1 MGCSL
6 VNDHGREA
14 VLQRQTCVMRP
25 RFFRHLSFAQL
36 PSIGRAVTFVLLTAL
51 FVALPPCHGLAQQR
65 TLCVHG
71 LEAPAGLNVRS
82 GPGPDAR
89 VIARFPAKACGVR
102 LAGRCEGEWCVM
114 ALGQTSGWVNTKH
127 IGVYEVPRGRIAA
140 GATIPGKE
148 QPGASPPIQ
157 KVEET
162 VAPPVDAAPR
172 APARVAAGTV
182 LAERPAPLDRPQ
194 RRAPARQRAVVEQGS
209 TDSADDGACVRRV
222 DSDDTLRIRKGPGV
236 DHDEIGDIPPKACG
250 VAVSDACDGRW
261 CRISWRGRRGW
272 ANTYYLD

>member
-1 MGCSL
+1 
-6 VNDHGREA
+6 
-14 VLQRQTCVMRP
+14 MRP
-25 RFFRHLSFAQL
+25 YFVWRPSFVRL
-36 PSIGRAVTFVLLTAL
+36 TTPLLLTAL
-51 FVALPPCHGLAQQR
+51 TALFAALLPGHGLAQQR

-140 GATIPGKE
+140 GATTPGKE

-172 APARVAAGTV
+172 APARVAAGTA
-182 LAERPAPLDRPQ
+182 LAERPAPMDRPQ
-194 RRAPARQRAVVEQGS
+194 RRAPIRQRAVVEQGS
-209 TDSADDGACVRRV
+209 TDDGACVRRV
-222 DSDDTLRIRKGPGV
+222 DSDDTLRIRKGPGT